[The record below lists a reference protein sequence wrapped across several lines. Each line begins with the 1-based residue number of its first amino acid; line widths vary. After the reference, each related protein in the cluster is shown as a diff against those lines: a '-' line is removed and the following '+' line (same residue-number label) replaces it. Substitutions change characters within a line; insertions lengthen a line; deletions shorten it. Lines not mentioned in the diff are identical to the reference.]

1 MDVKRIARMEACL
14 DECASA
20 VKSLS
25 NQLDR
30 IDALREEMGEL
41 FLYYGSEDWYEDR
54 EKELPEGVKA
64 GVLSEDAVYDLITD
78 VRDASFR
85 MLEIAADILKNRI

>member
-1 MDVKRIARMEACL
+1 MDVERIARMEACL

>member
-1 MDVKRIARMEACL
+1 MDVERVSGMETYL
-14 DECASA
+14 DECTSA
-20 VKSLS
+20 VGDLS
-25 NQLDR
+25 KQLDR

-41 FLYYGSEDWYEDR
+41 FHYYGSEDWYEDR
-54 EKELPEGVKA
+54 AKELPEGVKA

-85 MLEIAADILKNRI
+85 MLEIATDILKNRI